1 MTGVAAISELPPQ
14 SNFKLGM
21 LNELRIHQPIAVV
34 SGDAAG
40 V

>member
-21 LNELRIHQPIAVV
+21 LNELRIYEPQNLY
-34 SGDAAG
+34 SNSEY
-40 V
+40 